1 MYIVRVSI
9 LFVDDILETTTS
21 IRFFPSDSASETRK
35 RNEEKKQERQKEIE
49 AKRAA
54 KKGPMKLGAKKLID

>member
-1 MYIVRVSI
+1 VSYLI
-9 LFVDDILETTTS
+9 VDDTLVTTTFN
-21 IRFFPSDSASETRK
+21 RFFPLDSASETRK